1 MSVRSAPRPA
11 PAGGPAGGPSGGPA
25 GAGSSPAGG
34 QALGQRR
41 VLIIFA
47 GLVLAIL
54 LSALDQTVV
63 STALPTIAG
72 DLHGLN
78 QLSWVI
84 TAYLLAATVTIPIY
98 GKIGDLFGRKN
109 VFIFSIVVFLVGS
122 ALSGTSQ
129 SMLELILFRAL
140 QGVGAGG
147 IMIGAQAIIGEV
159 ISARDRGRYMSIMMP
174 MIGVATVIG
183 PLVGGFLTQHA
194 SWRWIFYINLPIGA
208 VALAV
213 IGVGLKLPK
222 IDRQP
227 VIDYWGT
234 ALLAAGVSCIVLLA
248 SLGGTTFAWASG
260 PVIGLAVAAV
270 VLLVAFARVEGRVKE
285 PIMPL
290 RLFRNPI
297 FAVSIG
303 LGFAVGFAM
312 IGAVSYL
319 PTFLQLVGGASAT
332 NSGILLLPLVAGMM
346 TASVVTGQLISRTGR
361 YKVFPILGTATS
373 AAGLYLLST
382 MGPATTSLSSS
393 IYMVVLGLGLG
404 LIMPVLTLV
413 VQNAVSFQ
421 DLGVATSG
429 VNFFRQ
435 IGGSIGVALA
445 GTLFTSRLATQL
457 VAHLPAGA
465 AHGAAAHAAG
475 ITPAALRNLPPAVH
489 HGFVVAFANSL
500 PPVFLDFTPLLV
512 AAFVL
517 SWFLIEKPLSTRAH
531 ASREAGQPAADQ
543 VAGQV
548 AGVTAAEVAVEVAA
562 EVGEQTA
569 RAGASAGA
577 AGLATAARAAGAGA
591 AAEQG

>member
-1 MSVRSAPRPA
+1 MSLRRAPRPA
-11 PAGGPAGGPSGGPA
+11 LADAPSQHADGPEG
-25 GAGSSPAGG
+25 
-34 QALGQRR
+34 LGRRR
-41 VLIIFA
+41 VRIIFA

-63 STALPTIAG
+63 ATALPTITG
-72 DLHGLN
+72 DLHGLKD
-78 QLSWVI
+78 LSWVI
-84 TAYLLAATVTIPIY
+84 TAYLLASTVTIPIY
-98 GKIGDLFGRKN
+98 GKVGDLLGRKN
-109 VFIFSIVVFLVGS
+109 VFIFSIVVFLAAS
-122 ALSGTSQ
+122 ALSGLSQ

-140 QGVGAGG
+140 QGIGAGG

-159 ISARDRGRYMSIMMP
+159 ISARDRGRYMSVMMP

-183 PLVGGFLTQHA
+183 PVVGGFLTQHA

-222 IDRQP
+222 VRRQP
-227 VIDYWGT
+227 VVDYLGT

-248 SLGGTTFAWASG
+248 SLGGTTYAWSSPPIIALG
-260 PVIGLAVAAV
+260 AAAV
-270 VLLVAFARVEGRVKE
+270 IALTAFTRVETKVRE

-319 PTFLQLVGGASAT
+319 PTFLQLVGGATAT
-332 NSGILLLPLVAGMM
+332 NSGLLLLPLVAGMIV
-346 TASVVTGQLISRTGR
+346 TSIVTGQLISRTGR
-361 YKVFPILGTATS
+361 YKVFPILGTAMAT
-373 AAGLYLLST
+373 AGLYLLST
-382 MGPATTSLSSS
+382 MGPSTTSLSSS
-393 IYMVVLGLGLG
+393 INMVVLGAGLG

-413 VQNAVSFQ
+413 VQNSVGFA

-445 GTLFTSRLATQL
+445 GTLFTSRLASEL
-457 VAHLPAGA
+457 ALHLPARVARGA
-465 AHGAAAHAAG
+465 SGQVAG
-475 ITPAALRNLPPAVH
+475 ITPSALRKLPPAIH
-489 HGFVVAFANSL
+489 HGFVVSFAKAL
-500 PPVFLDFTPLLV
+500 PPVFLDFTPLLA
-512 AAFVL
+512 AAFIL

-531 ASREAGQPAADQ
+531 TAGEPRP
-543 VAGQV
+543 
-548 AGVTAAEVAVEVAA
+548 
-562 EVGEQTA
+562 A
-569 RAGASAGA
+569 RAGDPERAVPAGPAGPAANKPVEEPTGRLNEPAPVPASMMQAH
-577 AGLATAARAAGAGA
+577 ARSAPD
-591 AAEQG
+591 